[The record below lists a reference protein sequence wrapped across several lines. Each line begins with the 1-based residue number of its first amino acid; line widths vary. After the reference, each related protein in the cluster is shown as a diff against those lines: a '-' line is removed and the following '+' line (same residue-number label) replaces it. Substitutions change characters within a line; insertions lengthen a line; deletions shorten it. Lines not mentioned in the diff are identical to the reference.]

1 MDRIEQLH
9 EYIDSMERMHDSEM
23 GDDEVTEVDTQMQ
36 HEPSPSLEAPTDEDK
51 VASDMSLICSWE
63 GNSFHCLY

>member
-9 EYIDSMERMHDSEM
+9 EYIDSMERMHDSEL

-36 HEPSPSLEAPTDEDK
+36 HEPSPSLDAPTDEDK
-51 VASDMSLICSWE
+51 VRSM
-63 GNSFHCLY
+63 